1 MMITPGT
8 ILIDREVPR
17 PKCFHL
23 QHEPFPGAW
32 ISVRHNL
39 SPRDLELELSTT
51 GWTFLYLAN
60 AIRVTAFGLDR
71 EKMIHAALKRV
82 IANVTEQRYNSLQID
97 DVAMHSFLGVP
108 YVNVSAHARHI
119 QKGNVYSGQ

>member
-1 MMITPGT
+1 MITPGT
-8 ILIDREVPR
+8 ILIDKDAPR
-17 PKCFHL
+17 PVCFHL

-32 ISVRHNL
+32 ISVQHNL

-51 GWTFLYLAN
+51 GWTFLYMAN
-60 AIRVTAFGLDR
+60 AIRATAFGFHR
-71 EKMIHAALKRV
+71 ERMIHAALKRV
-82 IANVTEQRYNSLQID
+82 IANVREQRCNCLEID
-97 DVAMHSFLGVP
+97 DVATHSFLGVP